1 MKCEADKVK
10 KTSETESTL
19 PLVVSAWHLVKIL
32 DLSDRSK
39 RYFDDFAARTFH
51 LYTRSSQ
58 SLGGFHA
65 LNDAANAPAINGD
78 DLNVV
83 FSV

>member
-1 MKCEADKVK
+1 MRGRKGEEKRRERRERYHV
-10 KTSETESTL
+10 
-19 PLVVSAWHLVKIL
+19 VVSASHLVKVL
-32 DLSDRSK
+32 DLGDRSK

-51 LYTRSSQ
+51 LDTRSGQ